1 MTAISTREDN
11 MKIKTAL
18 LSVWDKTNVV
28 ELATALRKWDVRI
41 LSTGGTAKTLRE
53 AGIPVTDISEITN
66 TPEAFGGRMKTI
78 SFQIASGI
86 LFDRDR
92 DREEAEKLKILPI
105 DLVVANLYPFA
116 EYKEKNLPLAE
127 LIEYIDIGG
136 PTMIRA
142 AAKNFAHVAV
152 LTKASDYGA
161 FTAELDKNSGSV
173 SAGTRKALMKT
184 AFRHTA
190 DYDTLIAEH
199 LDEEGGGKTASSPI
213 GGGREGESAALSYT
227 GGQSLRYGENPH
239 QKATFFPDARFPFD
253 TLSGKELSYNNIVDL
268 DAALAAVRTGLPAT
282 PTVAIVKHENPCG
295 LATGATLGEALT
307 NAWASDTVSAFGSVI
322 AMNQKV
328 TKADL
333 AFLNM
338 DDKAARKFVEIVAA
352 PDFDA
357 EAVTYLRQNKNL
369 RVLRIAD
376 MNASPDKTYR
386 VLQLGLLEQD
396 ANRDLYETLEIVS
409 DAKPAGGLDEE
420 LTKFGLHAV
429 KCLKSNAI
437 AMVRRT
443 GKDQKTLQLLG
454 MGAGQPNRVKS
465 TELCMAQTEETL
477 RQEAVALGKDEKAH
491 VAEEMAKAYLTSDA
505 FFPFADGPQIALSRG
520 VRTLIEPGGS
530 VRDPEVIAAANAVS
544 AVLVFTKMR
553 HFKH

>member
-1 MTAISTREDN
+1 MTTTTGTPTPSTTVSTREDN
-11 MKIKTAL
+11 MKIRTAL
-18 LSVWDKTNVV
+18 LSVWDKANVV

-41 LSTGGTAKTLRE
+41 LSTGGTAKTLRD

-142 AAKNFAHVAV
+142 AAKNFAHVSV
-152 LTKASDYGA
+152 LTKPSDYSA
-161 FTAELDKNSGSV
+161 FIAELDKNSGAI

-190 DYDTLIAEH
+190 DYDTLIAEY
-199 LDEEGGGKTASSPI
+199 LTD
-213 GGGREGESAALSYT
+213 ESAAPSATLSYT
-227 GGQSLRYGENPH
+227 HGQALRYGENPH
-239 QKATFFPDARFPFD
+239 QKATFFPDARFPFE
-253 TLSGKELSYNNIVDL
+253 TLGGKELSYNNIVDL
-268 DAALAAVRTGLPAT
+268 DAALAAVRTGLGDS

-295 LATGATLGEALT
+295 LATGATLGEALA

-322 AMNQKV
+322 AMSHKV

-338 DDKAARKFVEIVAA
+338 DDKGSRKFVEIVAA

-357 EAVTYLRQNKNL
+357 DAVAYLAQNKNL
-369 RVLRIAD
+369 RVLRMAD
-376 MNASPDKTYR
+376 LNASPDKTYR

-396 ANRDLYETLEIVS
+396 ANRSLYETLDVVS
-409 DAKPAGGLDEE
+409 DTKPATLDEE
-420 LTKFGLHAV
+420 LIRFGLHAV

-437 AMVRRT
+437 AIVRRT
-443 GKDQKTLQLLG
+443 GSSQKTLQLIG

-465 TELCMAQTEETL
+465 TELCLAQAEETL
-477 RQEAVALGKDEKAH
+477 RQEAVLLGKDEKAY
-491 VAEEMAKAYLTSDA
+491 VAQEMAEAYLTSDA

-530 VRDPEVIAAANAVS
+530 VRDPEVIAAVNEVS
-544 AVLVFTKMR
+544 GVLVFTKMR

>member
-1 MTAISTREDN
+1 MSTSSTSTARTTRTDDN

-18 LSVWDKTNVV
+18 LSVWDKTGIV
-28 ELATALRKWDVRI
+28 ELATALVKWNVRI
-41 LSTGGTAKTLRE
+41 LSTGGTAKTLRD
-53 AGIPVTDISEITN
+53 AGIAVTDISEVTN

-92 DREEAEKLKILPI
+92 DREEAERLKILPI

-152 LTKASDYGA
+152 LTKAADYTG
-161 FTAELDKNSGSV
+161 FIDELDKNSGSV
-173 SAGTRKALMKT
+173 GSRSRKALMKT

-190 DYDTLIAEH
+190 DYDMLIAAH
-199 LDEEGGGKTASSPI
+199 LEAEDDKHASTI
-213 GGGREGESAALSYT
+213 ALRYEN
-227 GGQSLRYGENPH
+227 GQTLRYGENPH
-239 QKATFFPDARFPFD
+239 QNATFYPDRRFSFE
-253 TLSGKELSYNNIVDL
+253 TLGGKELSYNNIVDL
-268 DAALAAVRTGLPAT
+268 DAALAAVRTGAPAT

-295 LATGATLGEALT
+295 LATGETLGAALAT
-307 NAWASDTVSAFGSVI
+307 AWASDTVSAFGSVI
-322 AMNQKV
+322 AMNAKV
-328 TKADL
+328 TRADL

-338 DDKAARKFVEIVAA
+338 DDKSTRKFVEIVAA

-357 EAVTYLRQNKNL
+357 DAVAYLQQNKNL

-376 MNASPDKTYR
+376 MNTPLEKVYR
-386 VLQLGLLEQD
+386 VLQLGLLAQD
-396 ANRDLYETLEIVS
+396 ADKALYEGLEIVS
-409 DAKPAGGLDEE
+409 ERKPSGGALDAE
-420 LTKFGLHAV
+420 LVNFGLHAV

-437 AMVRRT
+437 AVVRRT
-443 GKDQKTLQLLG
+443 GKGGKDMQLLG

-477 RQEAVALGKDEKAH
+477 RQEAIALGIEEKAH
-491 VAEEMAKAYLTSDA
+491 VDAEMAKAYLTSDA
-505 FFPFADGPQIALSRG
+505 FFPFADGPEIALSRG
-520 VRTLIEPGGS
+520 IRTIIEPGGS
-530 VRDPEVIAAANAVS
+530 VRDPEVIAAANKAS

>member
-1 MTAISTREDN
+1 MTSSTATTANATSDNNGN

-28 ELATALRKWDVRI
+28 LLAKALVKWNVRI

-53 AGIPVTDISEITN
+53 AGIAVTDISEVTN

-116 EYKEKNLPLAE
+116 EYKEKNLPLGE

-152 LTKASDYGA
+152 LTKPVDYTE
-161 FTAELDKNSGSV
+161 FVAELDKNGGSV
-173 SAGTRKALMKT
+173 SAGMRKSLMKT

-190 DYDTLIAEH
+190 DYDTLIAAH
-199 LDEEGGGKTASSPI
+199 LEAETDKLPVNLT
-213 GGGREGESAALSYT
+213 LSYAN
-227 GGQSLRYGENPH
+227 GEALRYGENPH
-239 QKATFFPDARFPFD
+239 QAAKFYADPRFPFE
-253 TLSGKELSYNNIVDL
+253 TLGGKELSYNNLVDL
-268 DAALAAVRTGLPAT
+268 DAALSAVRAGTPAT

-295 LATGATLGEALT
+295 LATGATLGEALRT
-307 NAWASDTVSAFGSVI
+307 AWASDTVSAFGSVI

-328 TKADL
+328 TREDL
-333 AFLNM
+333 SFLNM
-338 DDKAARKFVEIVAA
+338 EDKAARKFVEIVAA

-357 EAVTYLRQNKNL
+357 DAIAYLQHNKNL
-369 RVLRIAD
+369 RVLRVA
-376 MNASPDKTYR
+376 NLNQTPSHVYR
-386 VLQLGLLEQD
+386 VLQLGLLAQD
-396 ANRDLYETLEIVS
+396 ADRALFDALDVVSET
-409 DAKPAGGLDEE
+409 KPTAGKLDEE
-420 LTKFGLHAV
+420 LVNFGLHAV

-437 AMVRRT
+437 AIVRRT
-443 GKDQKTLQLLG
+443 GSAGKTLQLIG

-465 TELCMAQTEETL
+465 TELCMAQAEETL
-477 RQEAVALGKDEKAH
+477 RQEADVLGVDAGAH
-491 VAEEMAKAYLTSDA
+491 IEAELAKAYLTSDA
-505 FFPFADGPQIALSRG
+505 FFPFADGPEIALSGG
-520 VRTLIEPGGS
+520 VRTIVEPGGS
-530 VRDPEVIAAANAVS
+530 VRDPEVIAAANKAG

>member
-1 MTAISTREDN
+1 MISSTTASPKKADDN

-18 LSVWDKTNVV
+18 LSVWDKTNIVQ
-28 ELATALRKWDVRI
+28 LANALVKWNVRI
-41 LSTGGTAKTLRE
+41 LSTGGTAKTLRD
-53 AGIPVTDISEITN
+53 AGIAVTDISEVTN

-142 AAKNFAHVAV
+142 AAKNFSHVAV
-152 LTKASDYGA
+152 LTKSVDYTD
-161 FTAELDKNSGSV
+161 FIAELDRNSGSV
-173 SAGTRKALMKT
+173 SAGTRKSLMKT

-190 DYDTLIAEH
+190 DYDTLIAAH
-199 LDEEGGGKTASSPI
+199 LEAEDDDKLRSNLS
-213 GGGREGESAALSYT
+213 LSY
-227 GGQSLRYGENPH
+227 GNGQTLRYGENPH
-239 QKATFFPDARFPFD
+239 QSAKFYPDPRFPFE
-253 TLSGKELSYNNIVDL
+253 TLGGKELSYNNIVDL
-268 DAALAAVRTGLPAT
+268 DAALAAVRAGNAET

-295 LATGATLGEALT
+295 LATGATLGDALVT
-307 NAWASDTVSAFGSVI
+307 AWASDTVSAFGSVI

-328 TKADL
+328 TRADL
-333 AFLNM
+333 SFLAM
-338 DDKAARKFVEIVAA
+338 EDKSARKFVEIVAA

-357 EAVTYLRQNKNL
+357 DAVAYLQQNKNL
-369 RVLRIAD
+369 RVLRIAN
-376 MNASPDKTYR
+376 MNTAPDFVYR
-386 VLQLGLLEQD
+386 VLQLGLLAQD
-396 ANRDLYETLEIVS
+396 ADKALYDSLEVVS
-409 DAKPAGGLDEE
+409 EAKPQGAGGALDEA
-420 LTKFGLHAV
+420 LIQFGLHVV

-437 AMVRRT
+437 AIVRRT

-465 TELCMAQTEETL
+465 TELCMAQAEETL
-477 RQEAVALGKDEKAH
+477 RQEAELLGFDAKNH
-491 VAEEMAKAYLTSDA
+491 VASELAKAYLTSDA
-505 FFPFADGPQIALSRG
+505 FFPFADGPEIALSRG
-520 VRTLIEPGGS
+520 IRTIIEPGGS
-530 VRDPEVIAAANAVS
+530 VRDPEVIAAANKVS

>member
-1 MTAISTREDN
+1 MNAHSPDTTRTTESEKL

-18 LSVWDKTNVV
+18 LSVSDKEHIV
-28 ELATALRKWDVRI
+28 ELAKALRKWEVKI
-41 LSTGGTAKTLRE
+41 ISTGGTAKALRE
-53 AGIPVTDISEITN
+53 AGIPVTDISEVTN
-66 TPEAFGGRMKTI
+66 APEAFGGRMKTI
-78 SFQIASGI
+78 SFQVASGI

-105 DLVVANLYPFA
+105 DLVVANLYPF
-116 EYKEKNLPLAE
+116 EKYKDQNLPLGE

-152 LTKASDYGA
+152 LTKPADYA
-161 FTAELDKNSGSV
+161 DFMTELEKNGGSV
-173 SAGTRKALMKT
+173 SAAARKEWMKT

-190 DYDTLIAEH
+190 DYDTMIAEH
-199 LDEEGGGKTASSPI
+199 LCGTGQATSS
-213 GGGREGESAALSYT
+213 GDAQAVTLAYK
-227 GGQSLRYGENPH
+227 GGQTLRYGENPH
-239 QKATFFPDARFPFD
+239 QSAVFYPDEKVPFEV
-253 TLSGKELSYNNIVDL
+253 LGGKELSYNNIVDL
-268 DAALAAVRTGLPAT
+268 DAALAAVRTGSWAT

-295 LATGATLGEALT
+295 LATGATLGAALE

-328 TKADL
+328 KKSDL
-333 AFLNM
+333 LFLNM

-357 EAVTYLRQNKNL
+357 DAIAYLAQNKNL
-369 RVLRIAD
+369 RILRIAN
-376 MNASPDKTYR
+376 MNASPDKTFR
-386 VLQLGLLEQD
+386 ILQLGLLRQD
-396 ANRDLYETLEIVS
+396 ADQALYESLEVVS
-409 DAKPAGGLDEE
+409 EAKPKHLDVE
-420 LTKFGLHAV
+420 LAKFGLHAV
-429 KCLKSNAI
+429 KSLKSNAI

-443 GKDQKTLQLLG
+443 GRDDATLQLIG

-465 TELCMAQTEETL
+465 TELCMAQSEETL
-477 RQEAVALGKDEKAH
+477 RQEAASLGKDAKSH

-505 FFPFADGPQIALSRG
+505 FFPFADGPEIALSHG

-530 VRDPEVIAAANAVS
+530 LRDPDVIAACNKAG
-544 AVLVFTKMR
+544 AVLVLTKMR